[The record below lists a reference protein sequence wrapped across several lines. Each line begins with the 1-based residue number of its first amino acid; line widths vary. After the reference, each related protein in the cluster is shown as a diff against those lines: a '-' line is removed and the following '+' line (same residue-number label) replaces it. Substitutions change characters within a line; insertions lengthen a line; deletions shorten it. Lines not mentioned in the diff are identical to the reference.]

1 MKVDYK
7 NKKVLS
13 EEAVEN
19 SQVEFAV
26 ESTKLELQSALL
38 ATKKSLEEAKSQL
51 KDLKSDYPID
61 IEAIVEK
68 QLEVRDYTNGIEI
81 IESLQKEF
89 GFTKDK

>member
-1 MKVDYK
+1 MKVDYL

-13 EEAVEN
+13 EEVVEN
-19 SQVEFAV
+19 AQVEYAV

-38 ATKKSLEEAKSQL
+38 ATKKSLEEAKNQL
-51 KDLKSDYPID
+51 KDLKSTYPID

-89 GFTKDK
+89 GFKDK

>member
-1 MKVDYK
+1 MKVDYL

-13 EEAVEN
+13 EEAVDN
-19 SQVEFAV
+19 SQVEYAV

>member
-19 SQVEFAV
+19 SQVEYAV

-51 KDLKSDYPID
+51 KDLKSEYPID

>member
-1 MKVDYK
+1 MKVDYL

-19 SQVEFAV
+19 SQVEYAV

-81 IESLQKEF
+81 IESLQKEY
-89 GFTKDK
+89 GFK

>member
-1 MKVDYK
+1 
-7 NKKVLS
+7 
-13 EEAVEN
+13 
-19 SQVEFAV
+19 
-26 ESTKLELQSALL
+26 
-38 ATKKSLEEAKSQL
+38 LEEAKSQL

>member
-7 NKKVLS
+7 NRKVLS

-19 SQVEFAV
+19 SQVEYAV

-38 ATKKSLEEAKSQL
+38 ATRKSLEEAKSQL
-51 KDLKSDYPID
+51 KDLKRNYPIN
-61 IEAIVEK
+61 IEANVEK
-68 QLEVRDYTNGIEI
+68 QLEVRDYTNGIDI

-89 GFTKDK
+89 GFK

>member
-1 MKVDYK
+1 MKVDYL

-13 EEAVEN
+13 EETVEN
-19 SQVEFAV
+19 AQVEYAV

-51 KDLKSDYPID
+51 KDLKSNYPIN

-68 QLEVRDYTNGIEI
+68 QLEVRDYINGIEI

-89 GFTKDK
+89 GFKDK

>member
-1 MKVDYK
+1 MKVDYL

-19 SQVEFAV
+19 SQVEYAV

-68 QLEVRDYTNGIEI
+68 QLEVRDYTNGVEI

>member
-26 ESTKLELQSALL
+26 ESTSLELQSSLL
-38 ATKKSLEEAKSQL
+38 VTKKSLEEAKNAL
-51 KDLKSDYPID
+51 KELKCAYPLD
-61 IEAIVEK
+61 IQAIVDK
-68 QLEVRDYTNGIEI
+68 TLDIRDYEDGIKI
-81 IESLQKEF
+81 VESLQKDF
-89 GFTKDK
+89 GFSK

>member
-1 MKVDYK
+1 MKVDYL

-19 SQVEFAV
+19 SQVEYAV

-38 ATKKSLEEAKSQL
+38 ATKKSLEEAKNQL
-51 KDLKSDYPID
+51 KDLKSDYPIN

>member
-19 SQVEFAV
+19 SQVEYAV

-38 ATKKSLEEAKSQL
+38 ATRKSLEEAKSQL
-51 KDLKSDYPID
+51 KELKSNYPIN

-68 QLEVRDYTNGIEI
+68 QLEVRDYANGIDI

-89 GFTKDK
+89 GFK

>member
-1 MKVDYK
+1 MKVDYL

-13 EEAVEN
+13 EEAVKN
-19 SQVEFAV
+19 SQVEYAV

-38 ATKKSLEEAKSQL
+38 ATKKSLEEAKNQL
-51 KDLKSDYPID
+51 KDLKSTYPID

-89 GFTKDK
+89 GFKDK

>member
-1 MKVDYK
+1 MKVDYL

-19 SQVEFAV
+19 SQVEYAV

-51 KDLKSDYPID
+51 KDLKSNYPID

>member
-1 MKVDYK
+1 MKVDYL

-13 EEAVEN
+13 EETVEN
-19 SQVEFAV
+19 AQVEYAV

-38 ATKKSLEEAKSQL
+38 ATKKSLEEAKNQL
-51 KDLKSDYPID
+51 KDLKSNYPID

-68 QLEVRDYTNGIEI
+68 QLKVRDYTNGIEI

-89 GFTKDK
+89 GFKDK

>member
-1 MKVDYK
+1 MKVDYL

-13 EEAVEN
+13 EETVEN
-19 SQVEFAV
+19 AQVEYAV

-89 GFTKDK
+89 GFKDK

>member
-1 MKVDYK
+1 
-7 NKKVLS
+7 
-13 EEAVEN
+13 
-19 SQVEFAV
+19 
-26 ESTKLELQSALL
+26 
-38 ATKKSLEEAKSQL
+38 LEEAKSQL

-61 IEAIVEK
+61 IEAIVGK